1 MPIVKMDRMTLVG
14 LVDQREAIIDAL
26 MHLGALEIIPQGS
39 VEKSDSPDSLSPLD
53 HSITLTHNSLSRL
66 ERAIALSKVIDAKK
80 KPMFTLRRSVAADI
94 FHGTAEREQEILDQV
109 SQLERNSAMQ
119 DELRVRQHR
128 LTSANELLAPWVDF
142 DLNLADQG
150 TENVRFFLGSLD
162 NAALIEELEKIFA
175 EEAPETIVLPLDGGD
190 SNLPGSLRVI
200 IAVWQPRST
209 IVQAHLRR
217 LSFNPL
223 PLQGE
228 SGTPREIYDHN
239 AAQLVEIGSELDRL
253 TEENTNLA
261 AYLEDYET
269 LFDNLTI
276 RLDKLQE
283 ISRLAGTRSTFWL
296 EGWIPAHLSPAVA
309 DALSGRFT
317 VAVQSRPAKSDEEY
331 PILLKNRK
339 LVKPFEVVGEMFSP
353 PSSQDAD
360 PSPWVAPFY
369 FFFFGIMLSD
379 VAYGLIL
386 TAISAF
392 LVYKIKVQGDF
403 RRMSTMLMYC
413 GISSTIW
420 GFLFGGFFGD
430 MLSVL
435 SGGSLNMPA
444 IWFNPMDDPTALMV
458 WSIVF
463 GVIHLFAGMFANA
476 LNLIRAGRWQD
487 AVFDILPWYLIIIGL
502 GLLGA
507 GPMLLPALAQVGQ
520 VMAIAG
526 VAIILVFG
534 GRPAKNPIVRLFKG
548 LGSLYNVTSYLSDIL
563 SYTRILALVLATSV
577 IAMVVNL
584 MGFMMGPTIPGI
596 LVFIIVAIAGHGLN
610 LALSALSAYVHTSR
624 LHYVEFFGKFYQG
637 GGRMWKPLR
646 LKTKY
651 TEVSRVL
658 PYGQTNS
665 AKAE

>member
-14 LVDQREAIIDAL
+14 LADDRDAVIDAL
-26 MHLGALEIIPQGS
+26 MHLGAIEVIPQPAA
-39 VEKSDSPDSLSPLD
+39 EKPETGEPVSLLEDSLSQ
-53 HSITLTHNSLSRL
+53 TQNSLSRL
-66 ERAIALSKVIDAKK
+66 ERAIALAKKIDPKK
-80 KPMFTLRRSVAADI
+80 KPLFTLRRAVTAEKFS
-94 FHGTAEREQEILDQV
+94 GTAERERQIMDQV
-109 SQLERNSAMQ
+109 SQLERNQALL
-119 DELRVRQHR
+119 DDLHIRQHR
-128 LTSANELLAPWVDF
+128 LSATNELITPWIDF
-142 DLNLADQG
+142 DLDLSIQG
-150 TENVRFFLGSLD
+150 TEHVRYFLGSLD
-162 NAALIEELEKIFA
+162 HAALIGELESVFQ
-175 EEAPETIVLPLDGGD
+175 EEAPETMILPLDSD
-190 SNLPGSLRVI
+190 INLPGSLRVI
-200 IAVWQPRST
+200 IAVWLPRAA
-209 IVQAHLRR
+209 IVQSHLRR

-228 SGTPREIYDHN
+228 SGTPRQIFSHN
-239 AAQLVEIGSELDRL
+239 EAQLAEIADDMERVTSE
-253 TEENTNLA
+253 NQVLA
-261 AYLEDYET
+261 ASLEDFET
-269 LFDNLTI
+269 LYDNLTI
-276 RLDKLQE
+276 RLDRLQE
-283 ISRLAGTRSTFWL
+283 IARLSSTRSTFWL
-296 EGWIPAHLSPAVA
+296 DGWIPSNLVAAVT
-309 DALSGRFT
+309 DALSSRFT
-317 VAVQSRPAKSDEEY
+317 LAAQSRPALPDEEY
-331 PILLKNRK
+331 PVLLKNPR
-339 LVKPFEVVGEMFSP
+339 LIKPFEVVGEMFSP
-353 PSSQDAD
+353 PSRQDSD

-386 TAISAF
+386 TAICAF
-392 LVYKIKVQGDF
+392 IIYKVKVQGDF

-435 SGGSLNMPA
+435 SGGSLIMPA

-476 LNLIRAGRWQD
+476 LNLVRAGRWQD
-487 AVFDILPWYLIIIGL
+487 AVFDILPWYLIIIGI
-502 GLLGA
+502 GLLFA
-507 GPMLLPALAQVGQ
+507 GPMLLPALGQ
-520 VMAIAG
+520 AGQIMAIAG
-526 VAIILVFG
+526 VAIILLFG

-548 LGSLYNVTSYLSDIL
+548 LGALYNITAYLSDIL

-584 MGFMMGPTIPGI
+584 MGFMLGPTIPGI

-637 GGRMWKPLR
+637 GGRMWKPLM

-651 TEVSRVL
+651 TQISRVL
-658 PYGQTNS
+658 PAAGQ
-665 AKAE
+665 AQPKA